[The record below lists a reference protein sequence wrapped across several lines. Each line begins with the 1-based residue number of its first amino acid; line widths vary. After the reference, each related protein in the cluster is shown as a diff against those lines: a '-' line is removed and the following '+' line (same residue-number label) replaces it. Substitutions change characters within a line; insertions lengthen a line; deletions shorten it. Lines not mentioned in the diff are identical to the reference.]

1 MCRLATACYP
11 LSNCVRPTAKHN
23 PHPRVCSPLWYYCSM
38 SETNSHRDSTTHSR
52 TYRIPAETLEVVTE
66 VKKSRFITRVSPVRD
81 KQEIKVFLEKTKQD
95 YPDARHHCWA
105 YLLGDPASASSAA
118 MNDDGEPSGTAG
130 KPILNV
136 IQHKEIGDILVVVIR
151 YFGGIKLGAGGL
163 VRAYSGA
170 TETALSQIK
179 TERLQPVI
187 SYELNFNFDKE
198 QFVRH
203 WLAKHQAEVIS
214 VDYRENVLLKTSVPQ
229 EHTEALL
236 EMCLGNNVLA
246 KKQV

>member
-1 MCRLATACYP
+1 
-11 LSNCVRPTAKHN
+11 
-23 PHPRVCSPLWYYCSM
+23 M
-38 SETNSHRDSTTHSR
+38 STTNSHSGSTTHSR
-52 TYRIPAETLEVVTE
+52 TYRIPAETLEVETE

-81 KQEIKVFLEKTKQD
+81 KQDIKAFVEKAKRD

-170 TETALSQIK
+170 TEAALSQLK
-179 TERLQPVI
+179 TEKLRPVI
-187 SYELNFNFDKE
+187 PYELVFDFDKE

-203 WLAKHQAEVIS
+203 WLTKHQAEVVS
-214 VDYRENVLLKTSVPQ
+214 VDYHENVVLQTSVPE
-229 EHTEALL
+229 EHNKALL
-236 EMCLGNNVLA
+236 EMCLGNNVFA
-246 KKQV
+246 KK